1 MTAKGWIGGVRLV
14 FLAIW
19 SVVVLVPLW
28 MLLSIAFK
36 TPSEF
41 LENPF
46 GLPASI
52 RLDNF
57 VSSWTQA
64 SLGLALGN
72 SLLVTAISLAA
83 LVLFGSAAAY
93 ALARGSSR
101 IHRALYAYFL
111 LGLMVP
117 FQIAMIP
124 LYKVFRTFELIN
136 KIPGGALAYV
146 AVTIPFVVF
155 LFFEFVRA
163 LPADLEEAASIDGC
177 GRVRAFALI
186 VFPLLKPV
194 TATVVITN
202 CISIWNDFM
211 VPLLFLQKSSV
222 RTIPIAIY
230 SFTGEYNNQWPLIFA
245 GVVISSLPMV
255 IAFLLLQKQ
264 FIKGMVSGAVKG

>member
-72 SLLVTAISLAA
+72 SLLVTAISLVA

-101 IHRALYAYFL
+101 IHRALYVYFL

-136 KIPGGALAYV
+136 KIPGGILAYV

-264 FIKGMVSGAVKG
+264 FIKGIVSGAVKG